1 MILSMMAFALAAD
14 APALR
19 PGLEP
24 LGFLV
29 GHCWRGRFAGGE
41 EDLHCFER
49 VYDGQ
54 HVRDTH
60 AVTGGA
66 RAYRGETLYSATA
79 DGTVGYTY
87 WNSLGGV
94 SRGTMRPDGDRLDFG
109 DELYRGADG
118 REATFATHWRR
129 IGDDAYEAVTR
140 SRDMPSMNR
149 TVRFERVE
157 PPVTVSQERGPDG
170 SHVLVHEIR
179 IDATV
184 DAVWAAISTPAGW
197 REWAV
202 PVAWHPEGEPD
213 IIETSYSPQA
223 RPGGPETIRQRILL
237 AVPGRL
243 IAFRTV
249 KAPEGFPDFDSF
261 SRTTGLFELAE
272 EGGRT
277 RVRLTGAGYPDS
289 EAGRRLLG
297 FFREGN
303 RVSLERLRQR
313 FVSGPVDWSRMRET
327 GHGEGE

>member
-1 MILSMMAFALAAD
+1 MIASLMALALAAE

-29 GHCWRGRFAGGE
+29 GHCWRGESASGE
-41 EDLHCFER
+41 QDVHCFEP
-49 VYDGQ
+49 VFDGQ

-60 AVTGGA
+60 EVTGGA
-66 RAYRGETLYSATA
+66 RAYRGETLYSAGA
-79 DGTVGYTY
+79 DGTVSFTY
-87 WNSLGGV
+87 WNSQGGV
-94 SRGTMRPDGDRLDFG
+94 SRGTMRAGEGRLDFG
-109 DELYRGADG
+109 DERYRGPDG
-118 REATFATHWRR
+118 REARFATHWRR
-129 IGDDAYEAVTR
+129 IGDDAYEAVTT
-140 SRDMPSMNR
+140 SEAMPSMNR

-157 PPVTVSQERGPDG
+157 APVTVSEARGLDG
-170 SHVLVHEIR
+170 THMLVHE
-179 IDATV
+179 TVV
-184 DAVWAAISTPAGW
+184 DAPVEQVWAAIATPQGW

-213 IIETSYSPQA
+213 IIETSYSPGA
-223 RPGGPETIRQRILL
+223 SPGDPSTIRQRILV

-243 IAFRTV
+243 VAFRTV
-249 KAPEGFPDFDSF
+249 KAPDGFPDFDSF
-261 SRTTGLFELAE
+261 SRTTGLFELE
-272 EGGRT
+272 PEGGRT
-277 RVRLTGAGYPDS
+277 RLRLTGAGYPDS

-327 GHGEGE
+327 NHGEEE